1 MIRHAI
7 DAALLRRN
15 PYLRMVVARDG
26 VADGAI
32 VVVIVALILMIP
44 AFLDGL
50 GMFAVVRIVLRGLVV
65 WIVLSGLVYLIG
77 RKALGGDGS
86 FPGTMA
92 AVAIGMPV
100 MLASLV
106 LRPLVGVMT
115 SELIVSIWLM
125 ATLWMAARVSLE
137 LDHSRALVAAVGGW
151 AAFVA
156 VAAIF
161 RL

>member
-7 DAALLRRN
+7 DAALLRRD

-32 VVVIVALILMIP
+32 VVVVVALILAIP
-44 AFLDGL
+44 AVLDGFDV
-50 GMFAVVRIVLRGLVV
+50 FAVVRVALRGLVV

-77 RKALGGDGS
+77 RKTLDGDGT

-106 LRPLVGVMT
+106 LRPFVGALT

-137 LDHSRALVAAVGGW
+137 LDSSRALVAAVGGW
-151 AAFVA
+151 VAFVV

>member
-1 MIRHAI
+1 
-7 DAALLRRN
+7 
-15 PYLRMVVARDG
+15 MVVARDG

-32 VVVIVALILMIP
+32 VVVIVALILVIP

-50 GMFAVVRIVLRGLVV
+50 GVFAVLRIVLRGLVV

-77 RKALGGDGS
+77 RKALSGDGT

-100 MLASLV
+100 IVASLV
-106 LRPLVGVMT
+106 LRPFVGALA

-125 ATLWMAARVSLE
+125 ATLWMAARVALE
-137 LDHSRALVAAVGGW
+137 LDRSRALVAAVGGW
-151 AAFVA
+151 AAFVM
-156 VAAIF
+156 VAALF